1 MNWRQYERYKAKKH
15 KGRHVG
21 GPGKPDYIRGNKKG
35 EVKHRKK
42 PVTKPEVMK
51 LAKKGITEIESLS
64 GFTKPAIQ
72 YALRYRPKLKL
83 LHRGRRIT

>member
-1 MNWRQYERYKAKKH
+1 MNWRQHERYKAKKH